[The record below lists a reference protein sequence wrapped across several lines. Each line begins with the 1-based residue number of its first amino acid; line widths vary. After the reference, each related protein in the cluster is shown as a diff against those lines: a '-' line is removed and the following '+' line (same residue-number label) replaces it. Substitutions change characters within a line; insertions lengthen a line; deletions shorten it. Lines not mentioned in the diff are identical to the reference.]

1 MKKDAAPGDLREDS
15 DFEGVPAEILKERKE
30 EFRGLLFKER
40 AKLMQNAQ
48 RTLTEDMTLDPDDLP
63 DEMDLAT
70 SDYNQSLAFRLR
82 GRERH
87 LINKIEEGLERLE
100 NGDYWWCDDCGAWIG
115 FRRLRARPVT
125 TLCIVCKEN
134 QERQERTF
142 AS

>member
-1 MKKDAAPGDLREDS
+1 MTKKIEPGEVREEA
-15 DFEGVPAEILKERKE
+15 DFEGVSEELLQERTE
-30 EFRGLLFKER
+30 EFRAILESEK
-40 AKLMQNAQ
+40 AKLMRNAQ

-87 LINKIEEGLERLE
+87 LLGKIEEALERLNE
-100 NGDYWWCDDCGAWIG
+100 GDYWWCDECSAWIG

-125 TLCIVCKEN
+125 TLCIVCKER

>member
-1 MKKDAAPGDLREDS
+1 MKKAEPGELREEA
-15 DFEGVPAEILKERKE
+15 DFDGVPEEVLEERKA
-30 EFRGLLFKER
+30 EFRGILESEK
-40 AKLMQNAQ
+40 AKLMRNAQ

-87 LINKIEEGLERLE
+87 LLSKIEESLERLE
-100 NGDYWWCDDCGAWIG
+100 EGEYWWCESCEAWIG

-125 TLCIVCKEN
+125 TLCIVCKER